1 MLFTVTPVTGVSQNA
16 VLALVQSNC
25 PATRLAQASKARL
38 KANIADLGDIEKVMR
53 VFSQNKYIRA
63 ASVLCISSK
72 VAFQRRSCSNGSGAT
87 SNVLSRPSWD
97 SLAK

>member
-16 VLALVQSNC
+16 VLALVQLNC

-38 KANIADLGDIEKVMR
+38 KANIADLGDIEKAMR

-63 ASVLCISSK
+63 ASVLCTDSGN
-72 VAFQRRSCSNGSGAT
+72 QSC
-87 SNVLSRPSWD
+87 LPSTAPRYNPCKC
-97 SLAK
+97 SEFTP